1 MAQVID
7 NAKGFKVI
15 EMSLPESVKAFGGVG
30 ACDSCNRAAYTAY
43 YIAVLNEA
51 FCPYCYEEWQ
61 KHATR
66 YEEDAEIEQ
75 HNFDV
80 AKNMLR
86 IR

>member
-30 ACDSCNRAAYTAY
+30 VCDSCGRAAYTAY

-51 FCPYCYEEWQ
+51 FCQYCYEEWQ
-61 KHATR
+61 SWQSATKR
-66 YEEDAEIEQ
+66 MPRLSDTTL
-75 HNFDV
+75 
-80 AKNMLR
+80 MLR
-86 IR
+86 KTCYV

>member
-15 EMSLPESVKAFGGVG
+15 EMSLPESVKAFG
-30 ACDSCNRAAYTAY
+30 DSCGRAAYTAY
-43 YIAVLNEA
+43 YIAILNEA

-61 KHATR
+61 KLAER
-66 YEEDAEIEQ
+66 YEEDAAIEQ

-86 IR
+86 VR